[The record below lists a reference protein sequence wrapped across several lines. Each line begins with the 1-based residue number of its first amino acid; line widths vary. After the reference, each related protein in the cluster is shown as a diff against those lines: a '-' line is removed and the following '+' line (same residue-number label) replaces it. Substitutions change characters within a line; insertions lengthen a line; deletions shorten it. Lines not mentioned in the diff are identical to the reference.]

1 MAIKKESVFTY
12 HVSQDR
18 QRKNL
23 SILELIRKKGP
34 ISRADISRVL
44 GLNIVSVS
52 NYLDFYINKKM
63 VLEVGYDVSSGGR
76 RPELLELN
84 AKSAYTVGVDIGPD
98 NMRVVVTDLQVKV
111 ISSAYAPRPNVSVEE
126 LPAYVIKVIE
136 EAIGNSKLDKSLLK
150 NIGIGTSGIIDY
162 VMGTIH
168 DTDPVRGRS
177 KMSLLKFCKTIEQKF
192 YMPVFI
198 GNDASCAAF
207 GEKTLNHVADV
218 ENMLYIYSDVGLG
231 IIMQDDVYCGSSGCA
246 GEIQLVFSGLQKD
259 EKNVMKEYTHMR
271 PWGVDLGM
279 VMEAARAI
287 EKGIS
292 TEMLS
297 MAGGDVAKLTKELII
312 TAAKKRDK
320 LAVELVSNAA
330 RNLGVR
336 VAYLVNIFNPDM
348 VVIGGGVEKSGEVFM
363 DAVKETVK
371 KFAFEEPA
379 NIVKIVPTLLE
390 DNAVVLGAAALAA
403 REVFIET

>member
-1 MAIKKESVFTY
+1 MAIRKEGVFTY

-34 ISRADISRVL
+34 ISRADISRML

-52 NYLDFYINKKM
+52 NYLDFYINKKTI
-63 VLEVGYDVSSGGR
+63 LEVGYDVSSGGR

-84 AKSAYTVGVDIGPD
+84 AKSAYIVGVDIGPD
-98 NMRVVVTDLQVKV
+98 NMKAVVTDLQVNV
-111 ISSAYAPRPNVSVEE
+111 VSSAYAPRPNVSVEE
-126 LPAYVIKVIE
+126 LPGYVIKVIE
-136 EAIGNSKLDKSLLK
+136 EAIDKGKLDKGALK

-162 VMGTIH
+162 VTGTIH

-177 KMSLLKFCKTIEQKF
+177 KTSLLKFCKAIEQKF
-192 YMPVFI
+192 YMPVYI

-207 GEKTLNHVADV
+207 GEKTLNHAADV

-231 IIMQDDVYCGSSGCA
+231 IIIQDDVYCGSSGCA

-271 PWGVDLGM
+271 PWGVDLGV
-279 VMEAARAI
+279 VMEAMRAI
-287 EKGIS
+287 DKGVS
-292 TEMLS
+292 TEILNMI
-297 MAGGDVAKLTKELII
+297 GGDVTKLTKEVII
-312 TAAKKRDK
+312 AAAKKRDD

-336 VAYLVNIFNPDM
+336 VAYLVNIFNPDI

-363 DAVKETVK
+363 DAIKETVK

-379 NIVKIVPTLLE
+379 SMVKIVPTLLE
-390 DNAVVLGAAALAA
+390 DNSVVLGAAALAA
-403 REVFIET
+403 REVFIEA

>member
-1 MAIKKESVFTY
+1 MAIRKESVFTY

-52 NYLDFYINKKM
+52 NYLDFYINKKTI
-63 VLEVGYDVSSGGR
+63 LEVGYDVSSGGR

-84 AKSAYTVGVDIGPD
+84 AKSAHIVGVDIGPD
-98 NMRVVVTDLQVKV
+98 NMKAVVTDLQVNV
-111 ISSAYAPRPNVSVEE
+111 VSSAYAPRPNVSVEE
-126 LPAYVIKVIE
+126 LPGYVIKVIE
-136 EAIGNSKLDKSLLK
+136 EAIDKSKLDKGALK

-162 VMGTIH
+162 ITGTIH

-177 KMSLLKFCKTIEQKF
+177 KTSLLKFCKAIEQKF
-192 YMPVFI
+192 YMPVYI

-207 GEKTLNHVADV
+207 GEKTLNHTADV

-231 IIMQDDVYCGSSGCA
+231 IIIQNDVYCGSSGCA

-271 PWGVDLGM
+271 PWGVDLGV
-279 VMEAARAI
+279 VMEAMRAI
-287 EKGIS
+287 DKGVS
-292 TEMLS
+292 TEILS
-297 MAGGDVAKLTKELII
+297 MVSGDVTKLTKEVII
-312 TAAKKRDK
+312 AAAKKRDK

-336 VAYLVNIFNPDM
+336 VAYLVNIFNPDI

-363 DAVKETVK
+363 DAIKETVK
-371 KFAFEEPA
+371 KFSFEEPA
-379 NIVKIVPTLLE
+379 SIVKIVPTLLE
-390 DNAVVLGAAALAA
+390 DNSVVLGAAALAA
-403 REVFIET
+403 REVFIES